1 MNAIVKTCDMTEE
14 EYAKKKEEWIREYEE
29 KRRRAN
35 AYQKEYAKRKR
46 LQKQGQD
53 LPFLVHACDGM
64 DAKSLRLMSDALRD
78 IEPNWMYLLYTTL
91 DDNLHVIVSIPKA
104 LQAKVGSAGDWVKKL
119 CAKGGGR
126 PDFAQGGGPVP
137 HDLAKQISE
146 LVTQGQA
153 LLKS

>member
-53 LPFLVHACDGM
+53 LG
-64 DAKSLRLMSDALRD
+64 
-78 IEPNWMYLLYTTL
+78 
-91 DDNLHVIVSIPKA
+91 VSAPS
-104 LQAKVGSAGDWVKKL
+104 VSS
-119 CAKGGGR
+119 R
-126 PDFAQGGGPVP
+126 
-137 HDLAKQISE
+137 SE
-146 LVTQGQA
+146 L
-153 LLKS
+153 